1 MVSDRDAGL
10 FGAHSGR
17 PGGCLTIGTGVSF
30 AWLNESGVVTRR
42 GGFGFVLGDQGGG
55 AWIGQRLLCGLIRLA
70 DRGDLLPSHINL
82 IESLEIGPTPNDW
95 INFANRATPLEFG
108 SLAPSVLNTE
118 SSMLLSASIISEGVV
133 ELESLVRD
141 LPKNLSLA
149 LVGGLAHAYESQLG
163 ALGYEIVTADGDALD
178 GLSYIDQHLGT
189 LSIDRWK
196 SDD

>member
-1 MVSDRDAGL
+1 MGVAGTDTLRATKFLGISALSNQFGFDFAGL

-30 AWLNESGVVTRR
+30 AWWNESGVVTRR

-95 INFANRATPLEFG
+95 ITFANQASP
-108 SLAPSVLNTE
+108 SASVL
-118 SSMLLSASIISEGVV
+118 
-133 ELESLVRD
+133 
-141 LPKNLSLA
+141 
-149 LVGGLAHAYESQLG
+149 
-163 ALGYEIVTADGDALD
+163 
-178 GLSYIDQHLGT
+178 
-189 LSIDRWK
+189 
-196 SDD
+196 